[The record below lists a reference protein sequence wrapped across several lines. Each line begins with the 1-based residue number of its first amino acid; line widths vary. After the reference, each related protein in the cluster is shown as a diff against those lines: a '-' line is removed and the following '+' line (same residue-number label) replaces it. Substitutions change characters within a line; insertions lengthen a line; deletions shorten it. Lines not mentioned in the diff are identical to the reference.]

1 MPARRPHQVPLS
13 SAVLELLKTIDPG
26 PNHGSAPVFLSPS
39 GSEYISENSMHKLMA
54 RTGAEAFTIHGF
66 RSAFRDW
73 AGNATE
79 FPRDLAE
86 EALAH
91 QLGAVEAAYRR
102 EQAVERRRVMMEAW
116 AAFATGSR

>member
-1 MPARRPHQVPLS
+1 MTQ
-13 SAVLELLKTIDPG
+13 
-26 PNHGSAPVFLSPS
+26 
-39 GSEYISENSMHKLMA
+39 
-54 RTGAEAFTIHGF
+54 TGAGELTIHGF
-66 RSAFRDW
+66 RSTFRDW

-102 EQAVERRRVMMEAW
+102 DQAVERRRVMMEAW
-116 AAFATGSR
+116 AVFTSQVR

>member
-1 MPARRPHQVPLS
+1 MSQ
-13 SAVLELLKTIDPG
+13 
-26 PNHGSAPVFLSPS
+26 
-39 GSEYISENSMHKLMA
+39 
-54 RTGAEAFTIHGF
+54 TGAGEFTIHGF
-66 RSAFRDW
+66 RSTFRDW

-79 FPRDLAE
+79 FARDLAE

-116 AAFATGSR
+116 AGFVSKA